1 MDRIKTDRRQRI
13 DNPPEIEPHRRTK
26 PMALREK
33 LEEELKG
40 LRATRD
46 ELRVRLHLGKLDA
59 QDQWEQI
66 EKQWQ
71 QVESKLKVAGETG
84 REVAEDLGE
93 AASLAVE
100 ELKEGYAKLRKLL

>member
-1 MDRIKTDRRQRI
+1 
-13 DNPPEIEPHRRTK
+13 
-26 PMALREK
+26 MALREK
-33 LEEELKG
+33 LEEELEG
-40 LRATRD
+40 LRTTRD

-59 QDQWEQI
+59 QEQWEQV

-71 QVESKLKVAGETG
+71 QVESKLKLAGETG

-93 AASLAVE
+93 AANLAVD

>member
-1 MDRIKTDRRQRI
+1 
-13 DNPPEIEPHRRTK
+13 
-26 PMALREK
+26 MALRER
-33 LEEELKG
+33 LERELED

-46 ELRVRLHLGKLDA
+46 ELRVKMHLGKLEA

-71 QVESKLKVAGETG
+71 HVESKLKLAGETG
-84 REVAEDLGE
+84 REVAEDIGE

>member
-1 MDRIKTDRRQRI
+1 MT
-13 DNPPEIEPHRRTK
+13 
-26 PMALREK
+26 LREK
-33 LEEELKG
+33 LESELET
-40 LRATRD
+40 LQTTRD

-71 QVESKLKVAGETG
+71 HVESKLKLAGETG
-84 REVAEDLGE
+84 REVAEDIGE

>member
-1 MDRIKTDRRQRI
+1 
-13 DNPPEIEPHRRTK
+13 
-26 PMALREK
+26 MALREK
-33 LEEELKG
+33 LEEELKD

-71 QVESKLKVAGETG
+71 HVESKLKVAGETG

>member
-1 MDRIKTDRRQRI
+1 MT
-13 DNPPEIEPHRRTK
+13 
-26 PMALREK
+26 LREK
-33 LEEELKG
+33 LARELED

-46 ELRVRLHLGKLDA
+46 ELRVRVHLGKLDA

-71 QVESKLKVAGETG
+71 HVESKLKLAGETG
-84 REVAEDLGE
+84 RDVAEDIGE

-100 ELKEGYAKLRKLL
+100 EMKEGYSKLRKLL

>member
-1 MDRIKTDRRQRI
+1 MTMRERLEKELGD
-13 DNPPEIEPHRRTK
+13 
-26 PMALREK
+26 LRV
-33 LEEELKG
+33 
-40 LRATRD
+40 TRD
-46 ELRVRLHLGKLDA
+46 ELRVRMHLGKLDA

-71 QVESKLKVAGETG
+71 HVESKLKLAGETG
-84 REVAEDLGE
+84 REIAEDIGE